1 MEAASLAAGAG
12 RVKFATLHRG
22 PTTAAG
28 LATPAAWAATVAPLL
43 RALDALAVSGC
54 APVLPDGAT
63 GGNGAVVDGAGGLL
77 VSRSAK
83 TSGVALTPADV
94 VRVVSFDAAAWVA
107 EYETPPVGVGPPS
120 PSPLPPLEA
129 GTGDGDGGGEG
140 GGGGG
145 GTPRPTSDTP
155 LLWAALMSPPGA
167 YGWPSEAARRPT
179 AALHGHALETPA
191 AAAAAG
197 IPLSPEETLFSTPA
211 DVAAAA
217 RVWAA
222 HPFPGEE
229 VWVRRGHGW
238 FAVAGGE
245 AAEDGAAG
253 VVAVMRQRVLPFMGG
268 GEGGGAR
275 PGHPLAGEV
284 RSAHL

>member
-107 EYETPPVGVGPPS
+107 
-120 PSPLPPLEA
+120 
-129 GTGDGDGGGEG
+129 D
-140 GGGGG
+140 
-145 GTPRPTSDTP
+145 
-155 LLWAALMSPPGA
+155 
-167 YGWPSEAARRPT
+167 
-179 AALHGHALETPA
+179 
-191 AAAAAG
+191 
-197 IPLSPEETLFSTPA
+197 TPA